1 MLNSSEKMPSED
13 LRNAAP
19 ATEGNENPKP
29 KSRFKSFFALP
40 AVIAVGV
47 MVYLTFFSEK
57 SVSQRLEYQTIIDSL
72 ESALQQERDTLEY
85 YRDLN
90 RRLNTDPELM
100 EQVVR
105 EQYNMKRD
113 NEDVFVVDK

>member
-1 MLNSSEKMPSED
+1 MNSDD
-13 LRNAAP
+13 LRSASVSAP
-19 ATEGNENPKP
+19 ESSPRP
-29 KSRFKSFFALP
+29 PRRYSRLVILP
-40 AVIAVGV
+40 ALVAIGV
-47 MVYLTFFSEK
+47 LVYLTFFSEK
-57 SVSQRLEYQTIIDSL
+57 SVSHRIQYQAMIDSL
-72 ESALQQERDTLEY
+72 EEALRQERDTLAY

-113 NEDVFVVDK
+113 NEDVFIIK